1 MKRMI
6 PVLMLVLGVASTPT
20 AGAADAIKGCYKKSN
35 GQFRVLVGSKSCLP
49 SEKAVSLSTDTTAG
63 GVSGHSSPLVYDA
76 NDQFLGVGQ
85 GDEIYIPSLR
95 LWAPVN
101 LRDNPGD
108 IWSGLLYYTSADC
121 TGQAYVEYEYLHWIF
136 GFGDTQARKY
146 YTAAPELEGT
156 LRIGSY
162 TDCWANSTTDCTGD
176 CVVQVG
182 DERLNVS
189 KAVEVTLPFTV
200 PIALPTKIVNP

>member
-1 MKRMI
+1 MKKVI
-6 PVLMLVLGVASTPT
+6 AALVLVLGVGSAAS
-20 AGAADAIKGCYKKSN
+20 AADVVNGCYKKAN
-35 GQFRVLVGSKSCLP
+35 GQFRILVSSKGCLP
-49 SEKAVSLSTDTTAG
+49 SEKAISIPLAAANPTPSAN
-63 GVSGHSSPLVYDA
+63 PLVYDA

-85 GDEIYIPSLR
+85 GSEIYIPSLR
-95 LWAPVN
+95 MWAPIN

-108 IWSGLLYYTSADC
+108 IWSGMLYYLSADC
-121 TGQAYVEYEYLHWIF
+121 TGQPYAEYEYLHRIF

-162 TDCWANSTTDCTGD
+162 SDCWANSTTDCTGD
-176 CVVQVG
+176 CVVQEG
-182 DERLNVS
+182 DVRLNVS
-189 KAVEVTLPFTV
+189 KAVEVTLPFTL